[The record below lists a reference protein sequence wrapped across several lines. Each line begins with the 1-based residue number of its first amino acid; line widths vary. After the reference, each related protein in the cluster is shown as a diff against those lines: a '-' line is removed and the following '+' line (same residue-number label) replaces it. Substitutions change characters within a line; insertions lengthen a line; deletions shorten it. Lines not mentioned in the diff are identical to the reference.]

1 MIPHS
6 APLRQLFFGRGASL
20 CIDGVPLCYNGYVLD
35 PDSLES
41 RRRTEQT
48 LAPPLPILPI
58 QPAHLLHEDGLSP
71 P

>member
-6 APLRQLFFGRGASL
+6 APLRQLFFGCGASS
-20 CIDGVPLCYNGYVLD
+20 CIDGVLLCYNGHVLD

-41 RRRTEQT
+41 RRRTEQ
-48 LAPPLPILPI
+48 APAPLFPISRS
-58 QPAHLLHEDGLSP
+58 QPAHLLHEDGLLP